1 MATITLTQQNFEETV
16 SADGITLIDF
26 WAEWCGPC
34 KSFGP
39 VFEAASEKFPDVK
52 FAKVDTEAEQGI
64 AGFFQIQS
72 IPTVFVFRDGVPL
85 GGKPGAMSAAG
96 LSEFIQMVREID
108 MDEVRKDIAEAE
120 AAAAL
125 SQQGE

>member
-1 MATITLTQQNFEETV
+1 MATITLTQENFEETV

-39 VFEAASEKFPDVK
+39 VFEAASEQFPDVK

-85 GGKPGAMSAAG
+85 VGKPGAMSAAG
-96 LSEFIQMVREID
+96 LSELIQLVREID

-120 AAAAL
+120 AAAAN
-125 SQQGE
+125 SPDA